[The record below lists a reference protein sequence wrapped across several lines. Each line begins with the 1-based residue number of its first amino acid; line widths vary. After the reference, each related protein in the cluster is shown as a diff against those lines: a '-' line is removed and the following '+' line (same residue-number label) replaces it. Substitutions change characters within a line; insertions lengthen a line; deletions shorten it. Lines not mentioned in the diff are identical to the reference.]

1 MEPLFLNMQIGG
13 DWLGNIIWFIV
24 LMIFFYFYPRIL
36 LYQALTQLEQKALLI
51 ESLMR
56 SGKNIIIKKVAKTGR
71 DVREAISNFLE
82 FFVIEPVSLDPYG
95 IIRKIEHLL
104 NLSEKRFKL
113 FVKQIAPNFNEEE
126 QANLMMGLSGAISLN
141 QVAKL
146 VRHFVELI
154 KKTKNLQLALVLQ
167 MQLPMIERISKALL
181 KGTEALTNG
190 WPIGD
195 SIGPLIAAHL
205 IGNSKTIE
213 IAEDVVMARRKI
225 KGRQTFVLKAK
236 GPGGRLGKIGKA
248 VENLVKRNKIAKIIT
263 IDAAAK
269 LEGEKTGAIAEGV
282 GAAIGG
288 IGVDK
293 SYIENIA
300 TAKNLP
306 LDSIIIKMLP
316 EEAIMPMRLEILRV
330 VPQALKRVEDAVERT
345 KEKGIIII
353 VGVGNSCG
361 IGDSKK
367 AALESEEN
375 IKKINALLKKRGD
388 LKEMEKQQGSSYS
401 LLGRLGGLDFIF
413 QKIKF

>member
-1 MEPLFLNMQIGG
+1 MQIGG

>member
-248 VENLVKRNKIAKIIT
+248 VENLVKRNKISKIIT